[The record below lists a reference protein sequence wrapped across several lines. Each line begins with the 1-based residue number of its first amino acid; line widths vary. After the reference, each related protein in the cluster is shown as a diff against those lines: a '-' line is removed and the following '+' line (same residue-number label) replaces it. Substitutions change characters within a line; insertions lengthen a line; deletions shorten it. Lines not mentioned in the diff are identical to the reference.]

1 MNTSEKNI
9 QPLVSVCVQTYQ
21 HAAFIAQ
28 CLDGILLQ
36 KVNFPFEII
45 IGEDESTD
53 DTRKIC
59 LDYAEKYP
67 GKISLFLRSRK
78 DVVYIHGG
86 PTGRYNFIKNLEAA
100 RGKYIAI
107 CEGDDYWTDENKLQR
122 QFDFMEANPGYVICF
137 HRILE
142 LNDDG
147 VLIKSHSDWNEEKTF
162 TINDLAA
169 QNIIFTPSVFFRNG
183 FIEKL
188 PTWINE
194 SPVMDY
200 VLHMF
205 NARHGL
211 IKYFPEPMAV
221 YRKHGGGL
229 WSTLPQEISHE
240 RWVNLLDL
248 LLQEN
253 FDKSVKATLIAQ
265 KRHIM
270 EKCLLGLMHEK
281 TFPKFLE
288 MLAKFSKADPYI
300 SEKWLLE
307 YYPKYISG
315 YTSSRS
321 IQATKSVVLAIK
333 KMLK

>member
-1 MNTSEKNI
+1 MNTTADNI
-9 QPLVSVCVQTYQ
+9 QPIVSVCVQTYQ
-21 HAAFIAQ
+21 HVAFIAQ

-59 LDYAEKYP
+59 VEYAEKNP
-67 GKISLFLRSRK
+67 GKINLFLRSRK

-122 QFDFMEANPGYVICF
+122 QFNFMEANPEYAICF
-137 HRILE
+137 HRIFE

-147 VLIKSHSDWNEEKTF
+147 TLIKSHNDWNEEKTF

-169 QNIIFTPSVFFRNG
+169 QNFIFTPSVFFRNG
-183 FIEKL
+183 LIEKL
-188 PTWINE
+188 PAWINE

-221 YRKHGGGL
+221 YRKHGAGL

-248 LLQEN
+248 LFQEN
-253 FDKSVKATLIAQ
+253 FDESVKATLIEQ

-315 YTSSRS
+315 YTGSKS

>member
-1 MNTSEKNI
+1 MNTSPENI

-21 HAAFIAQ
+21 HAAFITQ
-28 CLDGILLQ
+28 SLDGILLQ

-59 LDYAEKYP
+59 LEYAEKYP
-67 GKISLFLRSRK
+67 GKINLFLRSRK

-100 RGKYIAI
+100 KGKYIAI
-107 CEGDDYWTDENKLQR
+107 CEGDDYWIDENKLQR
-122 QFDFMEANPGYVICF
+122 QFDFMEANPGYAICF

-147 VLIKSHSDWNEEKTF
+147 TLVKSHSKWNEEKSF

-183 FIEKL
+183 LIEKL
-188 PTWINE
+188 PAWINE

-229 WSTLPQEISHE
+229 WSTLPEEITDE

-248 LLQEN
+248 LLKEN
-253 FDKSVKATLIAQ
+253 FDDSVKATLIAQ
-265 KRHIM
+265 KREIM
-270 EKCLLGLMHEK
+270 EKCLLGLMREK

-307 YYPKYISG
+307 YYPKYISA

-333 KMLK
+333 KILK